1 MITKE
6 IAIDQITVLEN
17 GTILVRE
24 VTSIIEDGAIL
35 SSTYHRTSYEVGSDS
50 QGMSQMLF
58 GLSSQRREIA

>member
-24 VTSIIEDGAIL
+24 VVSIIEDGAIL
-35 SSTYHRTSYEVGSDS
+35 SSTYHRTSYEVGADLTDAP
-50 QGMSQMLF
+50 M
-58 GLSSQRREIA
+58 RVRTIAEATWATL